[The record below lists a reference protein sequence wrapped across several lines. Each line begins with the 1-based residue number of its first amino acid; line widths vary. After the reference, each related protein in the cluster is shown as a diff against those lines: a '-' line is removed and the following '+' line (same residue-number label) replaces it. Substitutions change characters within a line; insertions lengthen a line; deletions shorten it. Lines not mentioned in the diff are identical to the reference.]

1 MKNNYLKH
9 LHSLNIEV
17 ESPVTSLQTLWS
29 GYGELLRVKVR
40 NYPHSSLI
48 VKHVIS
54 PKHISHPKGW
64 SSNNSHKRKLRSYN
78 IEAAWYQNFTESQDN
93 RCTIPCSLL
102 THRKNN
108 QWIIIMEDLA
118 CFGFT
123 QTANSPTKKQLSA
136 SLYWLANFHAK
147 YIGNEGAGL
156 WESGTYWHLET
167 RPDELEALDD
177 LPLKSAAKEIDN
189 ALKKTPFQTLVHGD
203 AKLANFCFTESGDKA
218 AAVDFQYVGKGCAMK
233 DVALFMSSAVEP
245 EHCSKMESWILDDYF
260 HHLHQAIAHYQPTL
274 SPNEVEQ
281 AWRPMFAIAWA
292 DFQRFVKG
300 WSPNHWKINTYTES
314 LKERALEQL
323 ARRDN

>member
-1 MKNNYLKH
+1 MAQNYLAF
-9 LHSLNIEV
+9 LSDIGVASINDSERIQ
-17 ESPVTSLQTLWS
+17 SLWS
-29 GYGELLRVKVR
+29 GYGELVR
-40 NYPHSSLI
+40 LGISGLEYPSLI
-48 VKHVIS
+48 IKHVTL
-54 PKHISHPKGW
+54 PQEMLHPRGW
-64 SSNNSHKRKLRSYN
+64 SNARSHQRKVTSYQVESLWYANFCRQVDSRCPMPRSRLN
-78 IEAAWYQNFTESQDN
+78 AAGSHHWLIVMD
-93 RCTIPCSLL
+93 
-102 THRKNN
+102 
-108 QWIIIMEDLA
+108 DLA
-118 CFGFT
+118 NYGFV
-123 QTANSPTKKQLSA
+123 QTCDKASTHHLSA
-136 SLYWLANFHAK
+136 CLYWLAHFHAK
-147 YIGNEGAGL
+147 YIGNQGGGL

-177 LPLKSAAKEIDN
+177 LPLKSAAKEIDH

-245 EHCSKMESWILDDYF
+245 EDCSEMESWILDEYF

-274 SPNEVEQ
+274 SPKEVEQ
-281 AWRPMFAIAWA
+281 AWRPMFALAWA